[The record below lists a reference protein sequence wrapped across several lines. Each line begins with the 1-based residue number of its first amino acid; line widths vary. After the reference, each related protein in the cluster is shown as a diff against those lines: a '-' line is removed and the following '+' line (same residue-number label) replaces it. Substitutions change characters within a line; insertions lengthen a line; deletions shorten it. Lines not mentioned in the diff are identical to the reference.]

1 MKNKKLIITIS
12 LFLIA
17 FSLFAKDSEN
27 KNSFSEELFATRTGL
42 LFDAVITKPL
52 IGRPADE
59 LTYGLGLS
67 VEILANHLSVK
78 FGLDLHTYDWDMVN
92 KTYYLP
98 AEIGVNFHLP
108 LSLGPL
114 PLDPYI
120 GAAGNLCLWNNA
132 PSYGYSWNGGI
143 RVLVYYFG
151 VNVFYKHEYFYP
163 IRKKDSSINFGSL
176 GIAFT
181 LFIDGSAF

>member
-42 LFDAVITKPL
+42 LFDAAVTKPL
-52 IGRPADE
+52 IDKPADE

-108 LSLGPL
+108 LTL
-114 PLDPYI
+114 PAVLLDPYI
-120 GAAGNLCLWNNA
+120 GAAGNICLWN
-132 PSYGYSWNGGI
+132 PSPTYGFSCDGGI
-143 RVLVYYFG
+143 RLIVYWWG
-151 VNVFYKHEYFYP
+151 INVFYKHEFLYP
-163 IRKKDSSINFGSL
+163 IRQKDQSINLVSL
-176 GIAFT
+176 GMAFT
-181 LFIDGSAF
+181 VFLDGSGF

>member
-12 LFLIA
+12 LFLIV
-17 FSLFAKDSEN
+17 FSLFAKNSEN
-27 KNSFSEELFATRTGL
+27 NNSFSKELFATRTGL
-42 LFDAVITKPL
+42 LFDVAVTKPL

-67 VEILANHLSVK
+67 VEMLMDHISVK

-108 LSLGPL
+108 LTL
-114 PLDPYI
+114 LDLYI
-120 GAAGNLCLWNNA
+120 GAAGNICLWNTS
-132 PSYGYSWNGGI
+132 PTYGFSCNGGI
-143 RVLVYYFG
+143 RLIVFWWG
-151 VNVFYKHEYFYP
+151 INVFYKHEFLYP
-163 IRKKDSSINFGSL
+163 IRQKDQSINLGSL

>member
-1 MKNKKLIITIS
+1 MKNKKLIFTIS
-12 LFLIA
+12 FFLIV
-17 FSLFAKDSEN
+17 FSLFAKNSEN
-27 KNSFSEELFATRTGL
+27 NNSFSKELFATRPGV
-42 LFDAVITKPL
+42 LFDAAVTKTL
-52 IGRPADE
+52 IDKPADE

-67 VEILANHLSVK
+67 VEILTERISVK

-108 LSLGPL
+108 LTLGAVL
-114 PLDPYI
+114 LDPYI
-120 GAAGNLCLWNNA
+120 GAAGNICLWN
-132 PSYGYSWNGGI
+132 PSPTYGFSCNGGI
-143 RVLVYYFG
+143 RLIVFWWG
-151 VNVFYKHEYFYP
+151 INVFYKHEFLYP
-163 IRKKDSSINFGSL
+163 IRQKDSSINFGSL